1 MTPEQRAERIIR
13 MEGLTFALACL
24 PPQKKLSDAR
34 RILRD
39 AIAREIRAAIRAQAQ
54 KGDA

>member
-1 MTPEQRAERIIR
+1 